1 MFPGV
6 RAEFRVEEEDKL
18 KKKLSCAFPKLRNE
32 GMLVGLCWFVVG
44 KSREC
49 FELKNGT
56 LVLIELGI

>member
-32 GMLVGLCWFVVG
+32 GMLLGCVVLLWRRVGGGLN
-44 KSREC
+44 SQMEP
-49 FELKNGT
+49 
-56 LVLIELGI
+56 